1 MNASAKRLLVVDDA
15 LIMRAIIK
23 DAARQAGWEI
33 VGEAATGSEAVAKFD
48 ELQPDLTTLDIVMP
62 EMDGVEAL
70 RVIRR
75 EHPDARI
82 VMITAID
89 QRAKLE
95 ECIRLGAIDF
105 VSNRLRKI
113 ACCPCFPVTFP
124 RNRARE
130 RFGCGRCGCHL
141 QVRFGAIEP
150 GRLDS
155 CRTGCYRFT
164 ILR

>member
-1 MNASAKRLLVVDDA
+1 MNAFAKRLLVVDDA

-48 ELQPDLTTLDIVMP
+48 ELRPDLTTLDIVMP

-105 VSNRLRKI
+105 VVKPFEKDRLLSLFSGYLPKESS
-113 ACCPCFPVTFP
+113 T
-124 RNRARE
+124 
-130 RFGCGRCGCHL
+130 
-141 QVRFGAIEP
+141 
-150 GRLDS
+150 
-155 CRTGCYRFT
+155 
-164 ILR
+164 